1 MKHLLSALLL
11 STLILHP
18 VRATPPAQEAEH
30 DLDHSHFVIQDD
42 SPGRDWPEPLGPFSY
57 MREFDQIIHF
67 LADWQQLDP
76 FLPHYGGMIEA
87 EAGDLGGV
95 IQTDNTLEAIWC
107 WSRWRQLTGRTD
119 MDNHV
124 NAAWIYCNNYPAWQE
139 EGGTDEY
146 YRNHNSAWGLAACEM
161 YEAATADTSYRQ
173 YARNCATQ
181 IADHPLP
188 LYSTSTINAF
198 VTGWCAGSLYEYA
211 LYHNDDEL
219 KQVALDEAERLY
231 NWIMVNPVTRLALND
246 WAMSSGTML
255 WGLST
260 SLFRERPLLAMNWH
274 FSHAFDVPE
283 WAHWANLPGYDWD
296 SSWNVAYANGFFELA
311 LATGDPEMQARA
323 RRITDGLLSWDLDDD
338 GGIMADTSDPPT
350 EDMSWVSCY
359 LARFCLARQLPETLP
374 ENDAALIRFDGL
386 LDEMV
391 LEQGGFD
398 PVATGLIALAES
410 LNDVEG
416 AEATVLLD
424 GDLLFNWTGTLQS
437 AQTDTLSFSLPAGL
451 ESGRHSLVAWLD
463 APDDLHAAN
472 DTLRINIWIPAAR
485 GVCRITDRHLYQR

>member
-1 MKHLLSALLL
+1 MKRALS
-11 STLILHP
+11 LILLGGLFCKTLH
-18 VRATPPAQEAEH
+18 ATQPAAEAEH
-30 DLDHSHFVIQDD
+30 NLDHSTFLILSD
-42 SPGRDWPEPLGPFSY
+42 SSSRDWPAPLGPFSY

-107 WSRWRQLTGRTD
+107 WSRWRQLTGRDD

-124 NAAWIYCNNYPAWQE
+124 NAAWVYCNNYPAWME

-146 YRNHNSAWGLAACEM
+146 YRNHNSAWGLAACDM

-173 YARNCATQ
+173 YARNCAAQ
-181 IADHPLP
+181 IAAHPMP
-188 LYSTSTINAF
+188 LYATSTINAF

-211 LYHNDDEL
+211 LYHEDEEL

-231 NWIMVNPVTRLALND
+231 DWIMVNPATRLALND

-255 WGLST
+255 WGLSA
-260 SLFRERPLLAMNWH
+260 SLFREQPLLAMNWH
-274 FSHAFDVPE
+274 FSNAFHVPE

-296 SSWNVAYANGFFELA
+296 SSWNVAYANGLFELA
-311 LATGDPEMQARA
+311 QATGDPEMLARA
-323 RRITDGLLSWDLDDD
+323 RRITDGLLSWDIDDD

-359 LARFCLARQLPETLP
+359 LARFCLARELPTSLP
-374 ENDAALIRFDGL
+374 AQDAAILRLHDL
-386 LDEMV
+386 VDEMV
-391 LEQGGFD
+391 LQQAAG
-398 PVATGLIALAES
+398 VATPTALILVGEGRDTSA
-410 LNDVEG
+410 DV
-416 AEATVLLD
+416 AASVFLD
-424 GDLLFNWTGTLQS
+424 GNELASWTSTLAS
-437 AQTDTLSFSLPAGL
+437 ASLDTLSFDLPADMDH
-451 ESGRHSLVAWLD
+451 GRHLLEAWISTV
-463 APDDLHAAN
+463 DDNQQN
-472 DTLRINIWIPAAR
+472 DTLRLHFWIPPETP
-485 GVCRITDRHLYQR
+485 VCRITDRRFYEK